1 MTSHNDTAS
10 RIARPWNLVT
20 ALLSTAALI
29 IQLILVIR
37 GVGVLTDEN
46 GPTVAAPERVLRFFS
61 YFTVQSNILVILSCL
76 TLVLAPQRDGRIWRV
91 LRLDAIVGITVT
103 IIVYHFALAPLLDL
117 KGLASLTDITFHYVT
132 PVLAIAGWLLFGPR
146 PRIDRA
152 TLLWSLAW
160 PALYF
165 VYSLIRG
172 AITNWYPYPFVDVTT
187 IGYPRAFV
195 NLLIVCVLLLGV
207 GVLYRFG
214 DAKLRPI
221 PVDRKKLPA
230 QP

>member
-1 MTSHNDTAS
+1 MASHNDTAS

-29 IQLILVIR
+29 IQLILVIH

-76 TLVLAPQRDGRIWRV
+76 TLAVAPNRDGRIWRV

-103 IIVYHFALAPLLDL
+103 IIVYHFALAPLLNL
-117 KGLASLTDITFHYVT
+117 RGLAALTDITFHYVT
-132 PVLAIAGWLLFGPR
+132 PVLAIIGWFLFGPR
-146 PRIDRA
+146 PRINRA

-165 VYSLIRG
+165 VYSLIHG
-172 AITNWYPYPFVDVTT
+172 AITNWYPYPFVDIAN
-187 IGYPRAFV
+187 IGYPRALL
-195 NLLIVCVLLLGV
+195 NLLVVCMLLLVV
-207 GVLYRFG
+207 GVIYKFG
-214 DAKLRPI
+214 DAKLP
-221 PVDRKKLPA
+221 PA
-230 QP
+230 RSTHADLQAD

>member
-1 MTSHNDTAS
+1 MTSSKDTAV

-20 ALLSTAALI
+20 ALLSTTALI
-29 IQLILVIR
+29 IQLILVLR

-46 GPTVAAPERVLRFFS
+46 GPTVSAPERVLRFFS

-76 TLVLAPQRDGRIWRV
+76 TLALVPNRDGRIWRIM
-91 LRLDAIVGITVT
+91 RLDAIVGITVT

-117 KGLASLTDITFHYVT
+117 KGLAALTDVTFHYVT

-146 PRIDRA
+146 PRISQA

-165 VYSLIRG
+165 VYSLIHG

-187 IGYPRAFV
+187 IGYLRAFV

-214 DAKLRPI
+214 DAKLRSTPAE
-221 PVDRKKLPA
+221 RKNSYA
-230 QP
+230 R